1 MNSKEL
7 ALYLIQQLYEII
19 QTTNVDENVVKNLSD
34 CLVKI
39 TSKKSLCVSTKD
51 TTYDSSLIVALGT
64 IILLSKRN
72 EL

>member
-7 ALYLIQQLYEII
+7 SFYLLQQLYEII
-19 QTTNVDENVVKNLSD
+19 QTIHVDEHVVKHLSE

-39 TSKKSLCVSTKD
+39 TSKKSLCVTTKD
-51 TTYDSSLIVALGT
+51 TSYDSSLIVALGT

>member
-1 MNSKEL
+1 MNSKDL